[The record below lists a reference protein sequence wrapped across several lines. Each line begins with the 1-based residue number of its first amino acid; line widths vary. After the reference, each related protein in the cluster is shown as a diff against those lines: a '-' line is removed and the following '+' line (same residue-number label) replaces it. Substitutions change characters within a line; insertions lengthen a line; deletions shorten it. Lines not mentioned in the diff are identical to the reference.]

1 MTQSCKRNAI
11 PRTSGPPAPAVPKR
25 SFLSVRPVVGFLREV
40 HRTGWSSAI
49 RRLAPRRHPRLA
61 LAAASWLPASRRAPV
76 RTFQPAVDGRLEVR
90 MMLSGGTS
98 AGTRFVEASR
108 YLLKHPS
115 ARAAYNL
122 KQPPFLDV
130 HAPHFNNVHGFRVK
144 SAVAIQTARGG
155 QAVEV
160 TALDGS
166 HYMIKLS
173 YTSNTIATDTSEGSN
188 GQGGNTSTATA
199 DALVS
204 EQNGNYPQPI
214 GTIRAYA
221 MPGGRV
227 GIIVDG
233 STPNTDLTINPLGEP
248 QKKGYAK
255 SFAYGESGRIHL
267 LNIGQLTVTS
277 GEIGDIEGFQDAE
290 LSGPLQITGSSAID
304 RIAFD
309 AILPG
314 ASITTGGDLETLD
327 VLNQIDLSGSGTGI
341 TVGRDLDLLNVGGAI
356 TLSNGAN
363 FQIDRDLGLV
373 SQPPKGTG
381 TGSNVL
387 SLNYTI
393 GLQFDRHRLDSL
405 GRQLHPGRDHHQ
417 PGQPLHHQR
426 EYLQHDVHRGHHQ
439 RLRSIIHQLW
449 LGVPGQSSVH
459 TVACCGVLGSS
470 QHDRPGT
477 DRLRDGHRWC
487 HTLSRSPDRPRSAP
501 DTAAHGPPD
510 ALAGSRLTA
519 QLPETQ
525 RVPPSRGSG
534 QGTVSS

>member
-1 MTQSCKRNAI
+1 MMQSRTRNAI
-11 PRTSGPPAPAVPKR
+11 PRTSRPLVPAVPTW
-25 SFLSVRPVVGFLREV
+25 SFLLGRAFVGFLREV
-40 HRTGWSSAI
+40 RRTGWSSAI
-49 RRLAPRRHPRLA
+49 GRLAPSRHHRLA
-61 LAAASWLPASRRAPV
+61 LEGAPELTGSRRAPS

-108 YLLKHPS
+108 YLLKHPG

-173 YTSNTIATDTSEGSN
+173 YTSNTISTNISEGTN
-188 GQGGNTSTATA
+188 GQGGNASSQTAT
-199 DALVS
+199 ALVS

-248 QKKGYAK
+248 QKKGFAK
-255 SFAYGESGRIHL
+255 SFAYGESGRTHL

-277 GEIGDIEGFQDAE
+277 GQIGDIEGFQDAE
-290 LSGPLQITGSSAID
+290 LSGPLQVVGNSAID
-304 RIAFD
+304 RIALD

-327 VLNQIDLSGSGTGI
+327 VLNGIDLSGSGTGI
-341 TVGRDLDLLNVGGAI
+341 TIGRDLNLLNTGGGI

-363 FQIDRDLGLV
+363 FQIDRNLGLI

-387 SLNYTI
+387 SLNFTSVANSIVTVTIPSVGSFIQGGITINPGSLFTISGNIFNTMYTEGTI
-393 GLQFDRHRLDSL
+393 NGYSRLFINYGL
-405 GRQLHPGRDHHQ
+405 
-417 PGQPLHHQR
+417 
-426 EYLQHDVHRGHHQ
+426 
-439 RLRSIIHQLW
+439 
-449 LGVPGQSSVH
+449 
-459 TVACCGVLGSS
+459 SS
-470 QHDRPGT
+470 QANPPFIQSLDV
-477 DRLRDGHRWC
+477 
-487 HTLSRSPDRPRSAP
+487 SA
-501 DTAAHGPPD
+501 GI
-510 ALAGSRLTA
+510 
-519 QLPETQ
+519 
-525 RVPPSRGSG
+525 PPSTTGPAPTG
-534 QGTVSS
+534 YVTAIGGVIP